1 MTSERSLK
9 LRDKKLIFFSR
20 DSGKNSNDMGG
31 AERAAE
37 IAERAIKML
46 NKAVCKNENEGQ
58 LIDKDLFHMHQR
70 TCLMYRFVSTLN
82 L

>member
-1 MTSERSLK
+1 
-9 LRDKKLIFFSR
+9 
-20 DSGKNSNDMGG
+20 MGG

-58 LIDKDLFHMHQR
+58 LIDKELFHMHQR